1 MTTDDATVTS
11 WECWLFLCN
20 IYLFITSISY
30 ASTNSYFSNVPVIH
44 HFFKKKKNS
53 FRVLMKCL
61 KIVFSRKLTISFF
74 VEDDFINL
82 QVKISYF
89 YVQFIISL
97 MAVLIL
103 VRNSSFLLVFR
114 GRTRSLIFKH
124 SEVRNVNKTTR
135 SIAFYVFKY
144 HLWFH

>member
-1 MTTDDATVTS
+1 MHLLIATFQTFQS
-11 WECWLFLCN
+11 
-20 IYLFITSISY
+20 FII
-30 ASTNSYFSNVPVIH
+30 FS
-44 HFFKKKKNS
+44 KKKKNS

-114 GRTRSLIFKH
+114 GRIRSLIFKH

-144 HLWFH
+144 HL